1 MSNLK
6 IAIIGGTGLEN
17 ADFFQKEEELDVNT
31 EYGKPSDK
39 ISKGKIGNV
48 DVFLLP
54 RHGKK
59 HNITPSNVNYRAN
72 ITALKQLGI
81 THIVAVTAC
90 GSLREN
96 MHPGNFV
103 VIDQFIDK
111 TTKRASTFYDNDNS
125 RIENRSGELS
135 GLKNCKVL
143 DSEQFFNKERV
154 AHIPMHT
161 PFCPQLREKLIQ
173 TAKLLKIPVHDK
185 GTMVTIEGPRFSS
198 RAESHFNRLIG
209 GDVIN
214 MTTIPECIL
223 AREAGICYAAVAMV
237 TDFDCF
243 LEDNVVT
250 LEKVLEQMK
259 NNSTNAQ
266 LLLKN
271 VVEKISLWK
280 CACIDDIKSAVM

>member
-1 MSNLK
+1 MSDTKNSIPLK

-31 EYGKPSDK
+31 ENGKPSDK
-39 ISKGKIGNV
+39 ISRGKINNV
-48 DVFLLP
+48 EVFLLP

-72 ITALKQLGI
+72 IAALKSIGI

-96 MHPGNFV
+96 MHPGDFV
-103 VIDQFIDK
+103 IIDQFVDK
-111 TTKRASTFYDNDNS
+111 TTKRNSTFYDKD
-125 RIENRSGELS
+125 
-135 GLKNCKVL
+135 K
-143 DSEQFFNKERV
+143 V

-173 TAKLLKIPVHDK
+173 TAKQLNIKIHEK
-185 GTMVTIEGPRFSS
+185 GTMITIEGPRFSS

-214 MTTIPECIL
+214 MTTVPECVL

-259 NNSTNAQ
+259 NNSANSQ

-271 VVEKISLWK
+271 VFDKISLWN

>member
-1 MSNLK
+1 MSLK

-17 ADFFQKEEELDVNT
+17 ADFFTKEEELYVNT

-39 ISKGKIGNV
+39 ISRGKIGNTE
-48 DVFLLP
+48 VFLLP

-72 ITALKQLGI
+72 IAALKQLGI

-96 MHPGNFV
+96 FPPGTFV

-111 TTKRASTFYDNDNS
+111 TTKRASTLYDQD
-125 RIENRSGELS
+125 
-135 GLKNCKVL
+135 K
-143 DSEQFFNKERV
+143 V

-173 TAKLLKIPVHDK
+173 TAKQLNIPIVEK

-214 MTTIPECIL
+214 MTTVPECVL
-223 AREAGICYAAVAMV
+223 AREAGICYASVAMV
-237 TDFDCF
+237 TDYDCF
-243 LEDNVVT
+243 MENNVVT

-259 NNSTNAQ
+259 KNSSNAQ
-266 LLLKN
+266 FLLKN
-271 VVEKISLWK
+271 VVEKITAWK
-280 CACIDDIKSAVM
+280 CSCIDDIKSAVM